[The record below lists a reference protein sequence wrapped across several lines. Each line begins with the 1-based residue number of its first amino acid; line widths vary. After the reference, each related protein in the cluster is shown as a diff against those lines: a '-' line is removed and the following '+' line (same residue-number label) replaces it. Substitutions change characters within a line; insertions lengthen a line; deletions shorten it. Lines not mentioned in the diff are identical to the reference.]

1 MSPSIGASVKT
12 GLKRIRGDFALK
24 RSERSLLRE
33 LQTLRRSLRTDL
45 EAISARIDAALP
57 PTAPAPPQAAGP
69 FASADQSTRDLFAD
83 PRPWMVSGAV
93 ELVEQNLRPDMT
105 VLEYGGGASTPYWCE
120 RAGVLHTVE
129 ASPGWAMILLD
140 YMCHRFDL
148 VDRWRFHF
156 VGANWANVDSG
167 KRRTGRS
174 LPEPE
179 VRRRME
185 DDYAIVLSDRV
196 DAIIIDGSV
205 RQRTA
210 ERLTTYI
217 ERDQPE
223 ILLVDNMDAAYVSES
238 VDRVDFSGYERHDF
252 WGDAVDKQG
261 QATPDCTTVWLRK
274 KPGRPAKGTAIDP
287 SGQSIASGTQ

>member
-1 MSPSIGASVKT
+1 VSPSIGASVKN
-12 GLKRIRGDFALK
+12 GLKRIRGDSALK

-33 LQTLRRSLRTDL
+33 LQALRRSLRTDL

-57 PTAPAPPQAAGP
+57 PTAPPPPKEAGP
-69 FASADQSTRDLFAD
+69 FASASQSTRDLFAD

-93 ELVEQNLRPDMT
+93 DLVEQHLRPDMT
-105 VLEYGGGASTPYWCE
+105 ILEYGGGASTPYWCE

-148 VDRWRFHF
+148 IDRWRFHF

-185 DDYAIVLSDRV
+185 DDYAIVLSDHV

-223 ILLVDNMDAAYVSES
+223 IVLVDNMDATYVSES

-252 WGDAVDKQG
+252 WGEAVDKEG
-261 QATPDCTTVWLRK
+261 QPTPDCTTVWLRK
-274 KPGRPAKGTAIDP
+274 KPADSETTATDP
-287 SGQSIASGTQ
+287 SERSIPSGAP

>member
-1 MSPSIGASVKT
+1 MSPSIGDSVKT

-24 RSERSLLRE
+24 RTERSLLRE
-33 LQTLRRSLRTDL
+33 LKSLRRSLRTDL
-45 EAISARIDAALP
+45 EGISARIDAALP
-57 PTAPAPPQAAGP
+57 PAAPPRPKEAGP
-69 FASADQSTRDLFAD
+69 FASADKSTRDLFAN
-83 PRPWMVSGAV
+83 PRPWMVPGAL
-93 ELVEQNLRPDMT
+93 ELVEQRLRPDMT
-105 VLEYGGGASTPYWCE
+105 ILEYGGGASTPYWCE

-156 VGANWANVDSG
+156 VGANWANVDSV

-174 LPEPE
+174 LPKPE
-179 VRRRME
+179 VRRRLE
-185 DDYAIVLSDRV
+185 DDYAIVLSDHV
-196 DAIIIDGSV
+196 DVIIIDGSV

-217 ERDQPE
+217 DRDQPE
-223 ILLVDNMDAAYVSES
+223 IVLIDNMDATYVSES

-252 WGDAVDKQG
+252 WGETVAKDG

-274 KPGRPAKGTAIDP
+274 KPAGSAHDPGT
-287 SGQSIASGTQ
+287 